1 MERTVERKKRRIVHI
16 LIIDFVL
23 TSNLQPLCVFNE
35 ELHTEDE
42 AAVGT
47 KLHLFV
53 LHYILQRGEVKIG
66 KVLRCN
72 RLVPQTVWF
81 SQLSLHL

>member
-1 MERTVERKKRRIVHI
+1 MWKKRRIVHI

-53 LHYILQRGEVKIG
+53 FHYILQRGEVKIG

-72 RLVPQTVWF
+72 GLVPETVWF